1 MGQAVMLKWTTKGV
15 EGIKALITEINN
27 YTYTNLEV
35 LDLTGTP
42 HFLLLT
48 RSPHGR
54 RRRSASRSSL
64 FSRLVAS
71 EHLPILLFAPHAT
84 SSPLDSAVR
93 QRHHID
99 RSEHSSLRLQVS
111 SSSGAAGSRVFAYF

>member
-27 YTYTNLEV
+27 YAYTNLEV

-42 HFLLLT
+42 HSLLLT

-54 RRRSASRSSL
+54 RRRSTSRPSL
-64 FSRLVAS
+64 FSRLVAG
-71 EHLPILLFAPHAT
+71 EHLPILLFASHAA
-84 SSPLDSAVR
+84 SSPLDSAIR

-99 RSEHSSLRLQVS
+99 RSEHSSLRVQVS
-111 SSSGAAGSRVFAYF
+111 PSSGAAGSRVFAYF